1 MAALSWRHIIMIS
14 QNKKNEWAQLEWISW
29 HYKNIV
35 KSKTKSY
42 QSKKK
47 EVIEYLDNIK
57 KMVIH
62 SYYK

>member
-14 QNKKNEWAQLEWISW
+14 QNKKNEWAQLEWTSR
-29 HYKNIV
+29 HYKKIV